1 MLTLLHTSDWHLGRR
16 LYGKPRYDEFK
27 QFLDWQLQ
35 TLREQKVDVLLI
47 AGDIFDTT
55 APSNQAQNLYYDFLS
70 QVCHTD
76 CRHVIIVA
84 GNHDSASFL
93 EAPKQLLKAF
103 NIHIIGSMTD
113 TPTDEVITLSDKA
126 GQPELIVMAVPYL
139 RDRDVRTVGHGERL
153 DDKER
158 KLAQGIKAHYAQI
171 ADIAIAQQAQLHAK
185 YKRSIPIVATGHL
198 FTVGGQTMEGDG
210 VRDLYVGSL
219 GSIGAEI
226 FHPQIDYVALGH
238 LHIPQAVGGQPHI
251 RYAGSPIAMGFG
263 ESRQQKQVHLL
274 RFDAD
279 PDLLSQPLQTLTIQ
293 KKPLV
298 SAPTPVKKRKSVSHA
313 SMDLFADEALPE
325 SSMLGAINAEA
336 GINAEVDAQT
346 TYEAGYDTPSAHLSG
361 QPNGQVIGQ
370 PYNLAKLS
378 DTTLLQSLPV
388 PVFQSIQ
395 TLKGDWQTIKTRLH
409 TLKKSQ
415 QSVWLEVVYDGQEVV
430 GDLSEKIAELVKD
443 SRLEVLR
450 IKNQQKRDQVMQSQR
465 MDESLEELNPTQ
477 VFERCLIAH
486 QVLEEQKPI
495 LWSRYT
501 EVIESLQGGQ
511 Q

>member
-70 QVCHTD
+70 QVCDTD

-113 TPTDEVITLSDKA
+113 TPTDEVITLSDKSE
-126 GQPELIVMAVPYL
+126 QPELIVMAVPYL

-153 DDKER
+153 EDKER
-158 KLAQGIKAHYAQI
+158 KLTQGIKAHYAQI

-274 RFDAD
+274 RFDAN
-279 PDLLSQPLQTLTIQ
+279 PDLLSQPLQTLTLQ

-298 SAPTPVKKRKSVSHA
+298 SAPTPVNKRKRMSHA

-325 SSMLGAINAEA
+325 SSMLEAINTEAAINAEA
-336 GINAEVDAQT
+336 DAQ
-346 TYEAGYDTPSAHLSG
+346 ASHKAQYDTPSYPLSG
-361 QPNGQVIGQ
+361 QP
-370 PYNLAKLS
+370 YNIAKLS

-465 MDESLEELNPTQ
+465 MDESLEALNPTQ

-486 QVLEEQKPI
+486 QVLEEQKPM

>member
-113 TPTDEVITLSDKA
+113 TPTDEVITLLDKA

-153 DDKER
+153 GDKER

-171 ADIAIAQQAQLHAK
+171 ADIAIAQQAQLKAK

-274 RFDAD
+274 RFDAN

-298 SAPTPVKKRKSVSHA
+298 SAPTPVNKRKMVSHA
-313 SMDLFADEALPE
+313 SMDLFADEELPE
-325 SSMLGAINAEA
+325 PSMLGAINAEA
-336 GINAEVDAQT
+336 EINAEVDAQASH
-346 TYEAGYDTPSAHLSG
+346 EAQYDTPIAHLS
-361 QPNGQVIGQ
+361 GQ

-388 PVFQSIQ
+388 PVFQPIQ
-395 TLKGDWQTIKTRLH
+395 TLKGDWQTIKTSLH
-409 TLKKSQ
+409 SLKKSQ

-486 QVLEEQKPI
+486 QVMEEQKPM

-501 EVIESLQGGQ
+501 EVLESLQGGQ

>member
-126 GQPELIVMAVPYL
+126 GQAELIVMAVPYL

-171 ADIAIAQQAQLHAK
+171 ADIAIAQQAQLKAK

-477 VFERCLIAH
+477 VFERCLVAH
-486 QVLEEQKPI
+486 QVLEEQKPM

-501 EVIESLQGGQ
+501 EVLESLQGGQ

>member
-70 QVCHTD
+70 QVCDTD

-126 GQPELIVMAVPYL
+126 GRPELIVMAVPYL

-171 ADIAIAQQAQLHAK
+171 ADIAIAQQAQLQAK

-238 LHIPQAVGGQPHI
+238 LHIPQVVGGQPHI

-274 RFDAD
+274 RFDAN

-298 SAPTPVKKRKSVSHA
+298 SAPTPVKKRKSVSHT

-336 GINAEVDAQT
+336 EINAEVDAQAT
-346 TYEAGYDTPSAHLSG
+346 HEAQYDTPSYHLSG
-361 QPNGQVIGQ
+361 QP
-370 PYNLAKLS
+370 YNIAKLS
-378 DTTLLQSLPV
+378 DNTLLQSLPV

-395 TLKGDWQTIKTRLH
+395 TLKGDWQTIKTSLH
-409 TLKKSQ
+409 SLKKSQ
-415 QSVWLEVVYDGQEVV
+415 QSVWLEVVYDGQEVI

-465 MDESLEELNPTQ
+465 IDESLEELNPTQ

-486 QVLEEQKPI
+486 QVLEEQKPM

-501 EVIESLQGGQ
+501 EVLESLQGGQ

>member
-113 TPTDEVITLSDKA
+113 TPTDEVITLSDKSE
-126 GQPELIVMAVPYL
+126 QPELIVMAVPYL

-153 DDKER
+153 EDKER
-158 KLAQGIKAHYAQI
+158 KLTQGIKAHYAQI

-325 SSMLGAINAEA
+325 SSMLEAINTEAAINAEA
-336 GINAEVDAQT
+336 DAQ
-346 TYEAGYDTPSAHLSG
+346 ASHKAQYDTPSYPLSG
-361 QPNGQVIGQ
+361 QP
-370 PYNLAKLS
+370 YNIAKLS

-388 PVFQSIQ
+388 PVFQPMQ
-395 TLKGDWQTIKTRLH
+395 TLKGDWQTIKTSLH
-409 TLKKSQ
+409 SLKNTQ

-501 EVIESLQGGQ
+501 EVLESLQGGQ

>member
-70 QVCHTD
+70 QVCHTE

-84 GNHDSASFL
+84 GNHDSVSFL

-113 TPTDEVITLSDKA
+113 TLTDEVITLLDKA

-274 RFDAD
+274 RFDAK

-325 SSMLGAINAEA
+325 SSMLEAINTEAAINAEA
-336 GINAEVDAQT
+336 DAQ
-346 TYEAGYDTPSAHLSG
+346 ASHKAQYDTPSYPLSG
-361 QPNGQVIGQ
+361 QP
-370 PYNLAKLS
+370 YNIAKLS

-409 TLKKSQ
+409 SLKKSQ

>member
-93 EAPKQLLKAF
+93 EAPKQLLKSF

-113 TPTDEVITLSDKA
+113 TPTDEVITLSDKS

-171 ADIAIAQQAQLHAK
+171 ADIAMAQQAQLKAK
-185 YKRSIPIVATGHL
+185 YKRTIPIVATGHL

-226 FHPQIDYVALGH
+226 FHPHIDYVALGH
-238 LHIPQAVGGQPHI
+238 LHIPQVVGGQPHI

-274 RFDAD
+274 RFDAN

-325 SSMLGAINAEA
+325 PSMLGAINTDAE
-336 GINAEVDAQT
+336 INAEVDAQASS
-346 TYEAGYDTPSAHLSG
+346 EAQYDTPSYHLSG
-361 QPNGQVIGQ
+361 QP
-370 PYNLAKLS
+370 YNIAKLS

-395 TLKGDWQTIKTRLH
+395 TLKGDWQTIKTNLYS
-409 TLKKSQ
+409 LKKSQ

-465 MDESLEELNPTQ
+465 IDESLEELNPTQ

-486 QVLEEQKPI
+486 QVLEEQKPM

-501 EVIESLQGGQ
+501 EVLESLHGGHQ
-511 Q
+511 

>member
-113 TPTDEVITLSDKA
+113 TPTDEVITLSDKSE
-126 GQPELIVMAVPYL
+126 QPELIVMAVPYL

-158 KLAQGIKAHYAQI
+158 KLTQGIKAHYAQI

-313 SMDLFADEALPE
+313 SMDLFADEELPE
-325 SSMLGAINAEA
+325 PSMLGAINAEA

-395 TLKGDWQTIKTRLH
+395 TLKGDWQTIKTSLH
-409 TLKKSQ
+409 SLKKSQ

-501 EVIESLQGGQ
+501 EVLESLQGGQ

>member
-113 TPTDEVITLSDKA
+113 TPTDEVITLSDKSE
-126 GQPELIVMAVPYL
+126 QPELIVMAVPYL

-153 DDKER
+153 EDKER
-158 KLAQGIKAHYAQI
+158 KLTQGIKAHYAQI

-325 SSMLGAINAEA
+325 SSMLEAINTEAAINAEA
-336 GINAEVDAQT
+336 DAQ
-346 TYEAGYDTPSAHLSG
+346 ASHKAQYDTPSYPLSG
-361 QPNGQVIGQ
+361 QP
-370 PYNLAKLS
+370 YNIAKLS

-395 TLKGDWQTIKTRLH
+395 TLRGDWQTIKTRLH
-409 TLKKSQ
+409 SLKKSQ

-465 MDESLEELNPTQ
+465 IDESLEELNPTQ
-477 VFERCLIAH
+477 VFERCLVAH
-486 QVLEEQKPI
+486 QVLEEQKPM

-501 EVIESLQGGQ
+501 EVLESLQGGQ

>member
-70 QVCHTD
+70 QVCDTD

-113 TPTDEVITLSDKA
+113 TPTDEVITLLDKS

-171 ADIAIAQQAQLHAK
+171 ADIAIAQQAQLKAK

-274 RFDAD
+274 RFDAN

-313 SMDLFADEALPE
+313 SMDLFADEELPE
-325 SSMLGAINAEA
+325 PSMLGAINAEA
-336 GINAEVDAQT
+336 GINAEVDAQASHK
-346 TYEAGYDTPSAHLSG
+346 AGYDTPSAHLSG

-388 PVFQSIQ
+388 PVFQPIQ
-395 TLKGDWQTIKTRLH
+395 TLKGDWQTIKTSLH
-409 TLKKSQ
+409 SLKKSQ

-430 GDLSEKIAELVKD
+430 GDLSEKIAELVND

-486 QVLEEQKPI
+486 QVLEEQKPM

-501 EVIESLQGGQ
+501 EVLESLQEGHQ
-511 Q
+511 

>member
-70 QVCHTD
+70 QVCDTE

-113 TPTDEVITLSDKA
+113 TLTDEVITLSDKA

-171 ADIAIAQQAQLHAK
+171 ADTAIAQQAQLQAK
-185 YKRSIPIVATGHL
+185 YKRTIPIVATGHL

-274 RFDAD
+274 RFDAN

-298 SAPTPVKKRKSVSHA
+298 SAPTPVKKRKMVSHA
-313 SMDLFADEALPE
+313 SMDLFADEELPE
-325 SSMLGAINAEA
+325 LSMLDAINAEA
-336 GINAEVDAQT
+336 GINAEVDAQASHK
-346 TYEAGYDTPSAHLSG
+346 AGYNAPSYHLSG

-395 TLKGDWQTIKTRLH
+395 TLKGDWQTIKTSLH
-409 TLKKSQ
+409 SLKNAQ

-486 QVLEEQKPI
+486 QVMEEQKPM
-495 LWSRYT
+495 LWARYT
-501 EVIESLQGGQ
+501 EVLESLQEGQ

>member
-103 NIHIIGSMTD
+103 NIHIIGSMSD

-126 GQPELIVMAVPYL
+126 GQAELIVMAVPYL

-171 ADIAIAQQAQLHAK
+171 ADIAIAQQAQLKAK

-274 RFDAD
+274 RFDAN
-279 PDLLSQPLQTLTIQ
+279 PDLLSQPLQTLIIQ

-298 SAPTPVKKRKSVSHA
+298 SAPTPVNKRKSMSHT
-313 SMDLFADEALPE
+313 SMDLFAETELPE
-325 SSMLGAINAEA
+325 SAMLGAINAEA
-336 GINAEVDAQT
+336 EINAEVDAQASHK
-346 TYEAGYDTPSAHLSG
+346 AGYDTPGAHLSG
-361 QPNGQVIGQ
+361 QP
-370 PYNLAKLS
+370 YNIAKLS

-388 PVFQSIQ
+388 PVFQPMQ
-395 TLKGDWQTIKTRLH
+395 TLKGDWQTIKTSLH
-409 TLKKSQ
+409 SLKKSQ

-443 SRLEVLR
+443 ARLEVLR

-465 MDESLEELNPTQ
+465 IDESLEELNPTQ

-486 QVLEEQKPI
+486 QVLEEQKPM

-501 EVIESLQGGQ
+501 EVLESLQGGQ

>member
-1 MLTLLHTSDWHLGRR
+1 M
-16 LYGKPRYDEFK
+16 
-27 QFLDWQLQ
+27 
-35 TLREQKVDVLLI
+35 LLI

-171 ADIAIAQQAQLHAK
+171 ADIAIAQQAQLKAK

-313 SMDLFADEALPE
+313 SMDLFADEELPE
-325 SSMLGAINAEA
+325 PSMLGAINAEA

-361 QPNGQVIGQ
+361 QP
-370 PYNLAKLS
+370 YNIAKLS

>member
-103 NIHIIGSMTD
+103 NIHIIGSMSD

-126 GQPELIVMAVPYL
+126 GQAELIVMAVPYL

-171 ADIAIAQQAQLHAK
+171 ADIAIAQQAQLKAK

-274 RFDAD
+274 RFDAN
-279 PDLLSQPLQTLTIQ
+279 PDLLSQPLHTLTIQ

-298 SAPTPVKKRKSVSHA
+298 SAPTPVNKRKSMSHT
-313 SMDLFADEALPE
+313 SMDLFAETELPE
-325 SSMLGAINAEA
+325 SAMLGAINAEA
-336 GINAEVDAQT
+336 EINAEVDAQASHK
-346 TYEAGYDTPSAHLSG
+346 AGYDTPGAHLSG
-361 QPNGQVIGQ
+361 QP
-370 PYNLAKLS
+370 YNIAKLS

-388 PVFQSIQ
+388 PVFQPMQ
-395 TLKGDWQTIKTRLH
+395 TLKGDWQTIKTSLH
-409 TLKKSQ
+409 SLKKSQ
-415 QSVWLEVVYDGQEVV
+415 QSVWLEVVYDGQEVI

-443 SRLEVLR
+443 ARLEVLR

-465 MDESLEELNPTQ
+465 IDESLEELNPTQ

-486 QVLEEQKPI
+486 QVLEEQKPM

-501 EVIESLQGGQ
+501 EVLESLQGGQ

>member
-55 APSNQAQNLYYDFLS
+55 TPSNQAQNLYYDFLS

-113 TPTDEVITLSDKA
+113 TPTDEVITLLDKA

-171 ADIAIAQQAQLHAK
+171 ADIAIAQQAQLQAK

-238 LHIPQAVGGQPHI
+238 LHIPQVVGGQPHI

-274 RFDAD
+274 RFDAN

-293 KKPLV
+293 KKPLI
-298 SAPTPVKKRKSVSHA
+298 SAPTPVKKRKMVSHT

-336 GINAEVDAQT
+336 ETEVAIDAQASS
-346 TYEAGYDTPSAHLSG
+346 EAQYDTPSYHLSG
-361 QPNGQVIGQ
+361 QP
-370 PYNLAKLS
+370 YNIAKLN

-409 TLKKSQ
+409 SLKKSQ

-486 QVLEEQKPI
+486 QVLEEQKPM

-501 EVIESLQGGQ
+501 EVLESLQGGQ

>member
-113 TPTDEVITLSDKA
+113 TPTDEVITLSDKSE
-126 GQPELIVMAVPYL
+126 QPELIVMAVPYL

-158 KLAQGIKAHYAQI
+158 KLTQGIKAHYAQI

-325 SSMLGAINAEA
+325 SSMLEAINTEAAINAEA
-336 GINAEVDAQT
+336 DAQ
-346 TYEAGYDTPSAHLSG
+346 ASHKAQYDTPSYPLSG
-361 QPNGQVIGQ
+361 QP
-370 PYNLAKLS
+370 YNIAKLS

-409 TLKKSQ
+409 SLKKSQ
-415 QSVWLEVVYDGQEVV
+415 LSVWLEVVYVGQEVV

-501 EVIESLQGGQ
+501 EVLESLQGGQ

>member
-113 TPTDEVITLSDKA
+113 TPTDEVITLSDKSE
-126 GQPELIVMAVPYL
+126 QPELIVMAVPYL

-158 KLAQGIKAHYAQI
+158 KLTQGIKAHYAQI

-325 SSMLGAINAEA
+325 SSMLEAINTEAAINAEA
-336 GINAEVDAQT
+336 DAQ
-346 TYEAGYDTPSAHLSG
+346 ASHKAQYDTPSYPLSG
-361 QPNGQVIGQ
+361 QP
-370 PYNLAKLS
+370 YNIAKLS

-409 TLKKSQ
+409 SLKKSQ

>member
-70 QVCHTD
+70 QVCDTD

-93 EAPKQLLKAF
+93 EAPKQLLKSF

-126 GQPELIVMAVPYL
+126 GQAELIIMAVPYL

-171 ADIAIAQQAQLHAK
+171 ADIAIAQQAQLKAK
-185 YKRSIPIVATGHL
+185 YKRTIPIVATGHL

-274 RFDAD
+274 RFDAN

-298 SAPTPVKKRKSVSHA
+298 SAPTPVKKRKMVSHA
-313 SMDLFADEALPE
+313 SMDLFADEELPE
-325 SSMLGAINAEA
+325 PSMLGAINAEA
-336 GINAEVDAQT
+336 GINAEVDAQASHK
-346 TYEAGYDTPSAHLSG
+346 AGYDTPSAHLSG

-388 PVFQSIQ
+388 PVFQPMQ
-395 TLKGDWQTIKTRLH
+395 TLKGDWQTIKTSLH
-409 TLKKSQ
+409 SLKNSQ

-486 QVLEEQKPI
+486 QVLEEQKPM

-501 EVIESLQGGQ
+501 EVLESLQGGQ

>member
-70 QVCHTD
+70 QVCDTD

-93 EAPKQLLKAF
+93 EAPKQLLKSF

-113 TPTDEVITLSDKA
+113 TPTDEVITLSDKL
-126 GQPELIVMAVPYL
+126 GQPELIVMAVPHL

-158 KLAQGIKAHYAQI
+158 KLAQGIKAHYGQI
-171 ADIAIAQQAQLHAK
+171 ADIAIAQQAQLKAN
-185 YKRSIPIVATGHL
+185 YKRTIPIVATGHL

-274 RFDAD
+274 RFDAN

-298 SAPTPVKKRKSVSHA
+298 SAPTPVKNRKRVSHT

-325 SSMLGAINAEA
+325 SSMLGAINTEA
-336 GINAEVDAQT
+336 GINAEVDAQASH
-346 TYEAGYDTPSAHLSG
+346 EAQYDTPIAHLS
-361 QPNGQVIGQ
+361 GQ

-395 TLKGDWQTIKTRLH
+395 TLKGDWQTIKTSLH
-409 TLKKSQ
+409 SLKKSQ

-450 IKNQQKRDQVMQSQR
+450 IKNQQKCDQVMQSQR
-465 MDESLEELNPTQ
+465 IDESLEELNPTQ

-486 QVLEEQKPI
+486 QVMEEQKPM

-501 EVIESLQGGQ
+501 EVLESLQGGQ

>member
-113 TPTDEVITLSDKA
+113 TPTDEVITLSDKSE
-126 GQPELIVMAVPYL
+126 QPELIVMAVPYL

-153 DDKER
+153 EDKER
-158 KLAQGIKAHYAQI
+158 KLTQGIKAHYAQI

-325 SSMLGAINAEA
+325 SSMLEAINTEAAINAEA
-336 GINAEVDAQT
+336 DAQ
-346 TYEAGYDTPSAHLSG
+346 ASHKAQYDTPSYPLSG
-361 QPNGQVIGQ
+361 QP
-370 PYNLAKLS
+370 YNIAKLS

-501 EVIESLQGGQ
+501 EVLESLQGGQ

>member
-70 QVCHTD
+70 QVCDTD

-171 ADIAIAQQAQLHAK
+171 ADIAIAQQAQLQAK

-238 LHIPQAVGGQPHI
+238 LHIPQVVGGQPHI

-274 RFDAD
+274 RFDAK

-298 SAPTPVKKRKSVSHA
+298 SAPTPVKKRKSVSHT
-313 SMDLFADEALPE
+313 SMDLFADEELPE
-325 SSMLGAINAEA
+325 SSMLDGINAEA
-336 GINAEVDAQT
+336 EINAKVDAQA
-346 TYEAGYDTPSAHLSG
+346 TYEAQCDTPSDHLSG
-361 QPNGQVIGQ
+361 QPNGKIIGQ
-370 PYNLAKLS
+370 PYNIAKLS

-388 PVFQSIQ
+388 PVFQPIQ
-395 TLKGDWQTIKTRLH
+395 TLKGDWQTIKTSLH
-409 TLKKSQ
+409 SLKKAQ

-486 QVLEEQKPI
+486 QVLEEQKPM

-501 EVIESLQGGQ
+501 EVLESLQGGQ

>member
-103 NIHIIGSMTD
+103 NIHIIGSMSD

-126 GQPELIVMAVPYL
+126 GQAELIVMAVPYL

-171 ADIAIAQQAQLHAK
+171 ADIAIAQQAQLKAK

-274 RFDAD
+274 RFDAN
-279 PDLLSQPLQTLTIQ
+279 PDLLSQPLQTLIIQ
-293 KKPLV
+293 KKPPV
-298 SAPTPVKKRKSVSHA
+298 SEPTPVNKRKMASHT
-313 SMDLFADEALPE
+313 SMDLFAETELPE

-336 GINAEVDAQT
+336 EINAEIDAQAS
-346 TYEAGYDTPSAHLSG
+346 YEAQYDTPSAHLSG
-361 QPNGQVIGQ
+361 QP
-370 PYNLAKLS
+370 YNIAKLS

-388 PVFQSIQ
+388 PVFQPMQ
-395 TLKGDWQTIKTRLH
+395 TLKGDWQTIKTSLH
-409 TLKKSQ
+409 SLKKSQ
-415 QSVWLEVVYDGQEVV
+415 QSVWLEVVYDGQEVI

-443 SRLEVLR
+443 ARLEVLR

-486 QVLEEQKPI
+486 QVLEEQKPM

-501 EVIESLQGGQ
+501 EVLESLQGGQ

>member
-70 QVCHTD
+70 QVCHTE

-93 EAPKQLLKAF
+93 EGPKQLLKAF

-113 TPTDEVITLSDKA
+113 TPTDEVITLLDKS

-171 ADIAIAQQAQLHAK
+171 ADIAMVRQAQLQAN
-185 YKRSIPIVATGHL
+185 YNRSIPIVATGHL

-274 RFDAD
+274 RFGAN

-298 SAPTPVKKRKSVSHA
+298 SAPTPVNKRKMVSHT
-313 SMDLFADEALPE
+313 SMDLFAETELPE
-325 SSMLGAINAEA
+325 SSMLGAINAE
-336 GINAEVDAQT
+336 VDAQVNH
-346 TYEAGYDTPSAHLSG
+346 EAQYDTPSYHLSG

-388 PVFQSIQ
+388 PVFQPIQ

-409 TLKKSQ
+409 SLKKSQ
-415 QSVWLEVVYDGQEVV
+415 QSVWLEVVYDGQEVM

-465 MDESLEELNPTQ
+465 IDESLEELNPTQ

-486 QVLEEQKPI
+486 QVLEEQKPM

-501 EVIESLQGGQ
+501 EVVESLQGGQ

>member
-55 APSNQAQNLYYDFLS
+55 TPSNQAQNLYYDFLS

-76 CRHVIIVA
+76 CRHVIIIA

-103 NIHIIGSMTD
+103 NIHIIGSMSD

-171 ADIAIAQQAQLHAK
+171 ADIAIAQQAQLKAK

-274 RFDAD
+274 RFDAN

-298 SAPTPVKKRKSVSHA
+298 SAPTPVKKRKMVSHA

-325 SSMLGAINAEA
+325 PSMLGAINAEA

-395 TLKGDWQTIKTRLH
+395 TLKGDWQTIKTSLH
-409 TLKKSQ
+409 SLKKSQ

-430 GDLSEKIAELVKD
+430 GDLSEKIAELVKG

-501 EVIESLQGGQ
+501 EVLESLQGGQ

>member
-1 MLTLLHTSDWHLGRR
+1 M
-16 LYGKPRYDEFK
+16 
-27 QFLDWQLQ
+27 
-35 TLREQKVDVLLI
+35 
-47 AGDIFDTT
+47 
-55 APSNQAQNLYYDFLS
+55 
-70 QVCHTD
+70 
-76 CRHVIIVA
+76 IIVA

-171 ADIAIAQQAQLHAK
+171 ADIAIAQQAQLQAK

-274 RFDAD
+274 RFDAN
-279 PDLLSQPLQTLTIQ
+279 PDLLSQPLQALTIQ
-293 KKPLV
+293 KKSLV
-298 SAPTPVKKRKSVSHA
+298 SAPTPVKKRKRVSHT
-313 SMDLFADEALPE
+313 SMDLFDEVELPE
-325 SSMLGAINAEA
+325 SSMLGAINAE
-336 GINAEVDAQT
+336 VDAQAT
-346 TYEAGYDTPSAHLSG
+346 HKAGYDTPGSHLSG
-361 QPNGQVIGQ
+361 QMSVQ
-370 PYNLAKLS
+370 PYNIAKLS

-388 PVFQSIQ
+388 PMFQPIQ
-395 TLKGDWQTIKTRLH
+395 TLKGDWQTIKTSLH
-409 TLKKSQ
+409 SLKNSQ

-443 SRLEVLR
+443 ARLEVLR

-486 QVLEEQKPI
+486 QVLEEQKPM

-501 EVIESLQGGQ
+501 EVLESLQGGQ

>member
-16 LYGKPRYDEFK
+16 LYGKPRYNEFK

-70 QVCHTD
+70 QVCDTD

-93 EAPKQLLKAF
+93 EAPKQLFKAF
-103 NIHIIGSMTD
+103 NIHIVGSMTD

-171 ADIAIAQQAQLHAK
+171 ADIAIAQQAQLQAK
-185 YKRSIPIVATGHL
+185 HKRSIPIVATGHL

-238 LHIPQAVGGQPHI
+238 LHIPQVVGGQPHI

-313 SMDLFADEALPE
+313 SMDLFADEALSE
-325 SSMLGAINAEA
+325 SFMLGAINAEA
-336 GINAEVDAQT
+336 EIEVAINAQAT
-346 TYEAGYDTPSAHLSG
+346 HKAGYDKPGDHLSG
-361 QPNGQVIGQ
+361 HMSGQ
-370 PYNLAKLS
+370 PYNIAKLS

-388 PVFQSIQ
+388 PVFQPMQ
-395 TLKGDWQTIKTRLH
+395 TLKGDWQTIKTSLH
-409 TLKKSQ
+409 SLKNAQ

-486 QVLEEQKPI
+486 QVLEEQKPM

-501 EVIESLQGGQ
+501 EVLESLQEGHQ
-511 Q
+511 

>member
-70 QVCHTD
+70 QVCDTD

-93 EAPKQLLKAF
+93 EAPKQLLKSF

-113 TPTDEVITLSDKA
+113 TPTDEVITLLDKA
-126 GQPELIVMAVPYL
+126 GQAELIVMAVPYL

-171 ADIAIAQQAQLHAK
+171 ADIAIAQQAQLKAK

-298 SAPTPVKKRKSVSHA
+298 SAPTPIKKRKMVSHA
-313 SMDLFADEALPE
+313 SMDLFAETELPE
-325 SSMLGAINAEA
+325 SSMLGAINTEA
-336 GINAEVDAQT
+336 GINAEVDAQASHK
-346 TYEAGYDTPSAHLSG
+346 AGYDTPSAHLSG

-388 PVFQSIQ
+388 PVFQPIQ
-395 TLKGDWQTIKTRLH
+395 TLKGDWQTIKTSLH
-409 TLKKSQ
+409 SLKKSQ

-430 GDLSEKIAELVKD
+430 GDLSEKIAELVKG

-486 QVLEEQKPI
+486 QVLEEQKPM

-501 EVIESLQGGQ
+501 EVLESLQGGQ

>member
-27 QFLDWQLQ
+27 QFLDWQSQ

-70 QVCHTD
+70 QVCDTD

-171 ADIAIAQQAQLHAK
+171 GDIAIAQQAQLQAK
-185 YKRSIPIVATGHL
+185 YKRTIPIVATGHL
-198 FTVGGQTMEGDG
+198 FSVGGQTMEGDG

-238 LHIPQAVGGQPHI
+238 LHIPQVVGGQPHI

-274 RFDAD
+274 RFDAK

-298 SAPTPVKKRKSVSHA
+298 SAPTPVKKRKMVSHA
-313 SMDLFADEALPE
+313 SMDLFADEELPE
-325 SSMLGAINAEA
+325 SSMLVAINAETD
-336 GINAEVDAQT
+336 INAEVDAQAS
-346 TYEAGYDTPSAHLSG
+346 YKAGYDTPSYHLSG

-370 PYNLAKLS
+370 PYNIAKLS

-388 PVFQSIQ
+388 PVFQPIQ

-409 TLKKSQ
+409 SLKKSQ

-430 GDLSEKIAELVKD
+430 SDLSEKIAELVKD

-501 EVIESLQGGQ
+501 EVLESLQEGHQ
-511 Q
+511 

>member
-93 EAPKQLLKAF
+93 EAPKQLLKSF

-113 TPTDEVITLSDKA
+113 TPTDEVITLSDKS
-126 GQPELIVMAVPYL
+126 GQAELIVMAVPYL

-158 KLAQGIKAHYAQI
+158 KLAQGIKAHYGQI
-171 ADIAIAQQAQLHAK
+171 ADIAIARQAQLQAK

-274 RFDAD
+274 RFDAN

-298 SAPTPVKKRKSVSHA
+298 SAPTPVKKRKMVSHA
-313 SMDLFADEALPE
+313 SMDLFADEELPE
-325 SSMLGAINAEA
+325 PSMLGAINTDAD
-336 GINAEVDAQT
+336 INAEVDAQASHK
-346 TYEAGYDTPSAHLSG
+346 AGYDTPSAHLSG

-388 PVFQSIQ
+388 PVFQPIQ

-409 TLKKSQ
+409 SLKKAQ

-465 MDESLEELNPTQ
+465 IDESLEELNPTQ

-486 QVLEEQKPI
+486 QVLEEQKPM

-501 EVIESLQGGQ
+501 EVLESLQGGQ

>member
-113 TPTDEVITLSDKA
+113 SPTDEVITLSDKL

-139 RDRDVRTVGHGERL
+139 RDRDVRTVGNGERL

-171 ADIAIAQQAQLHAK
+171 ADIAIAQQAQLQAK

-226 FHPQIDYVALGH
+226 FHPHIDYVALGH
-238 LHIPQAVGGQPHI
+238 LHIPQVVGGQPHI

-274 RFDAD
+274 RFDAN
-279 PDLLSQPLQTLTIQ
+279 PDLLSQPLQNLTLQ
-293 KKPLV
+293 QKPLV
-298 SAPTPVKKRKSVSHA
+298 SAPTPVKKRKRVSHT
-313 SMDLFADEALPE
+313 SVDLFADEELPE
-325 SSMLGAINAEA
+325 SSMLDAINTEA
-336 GINAEVDAQT
+336 DINAKVDAQASH
-346 TYEAGYDTPSAHLSG
+346 EAQYDTPSDHLSG
-361 QPNGQVIGQ
+361 QMSVQ
-370 PYNLAKLS
+370 PYNISKLS

-395 TLKGDWQTIKTRLH
+395 TLKGDWQTIKTSLH
-409 TLKKSQ
+409 SLKNSQ

-486 QVLEEQKPI
+486 QVLEEQKPM

-501 EVIESLQGGQ
+501 EVLESLQGGQ

>member
-113 TPTDEVITLSDKA
+113 TPTDEVITLSDKS

-171 ADIAIAQQAQLHAK
+171 ADIAIAQQAQLQAK

-226 FHPQIDYVALGH
+226 FHPHIDYVALGH
-238 LHIPQAVGGQPHI
+238 LHIPQVVGGQPHI

-274 RFDAD
+274 RFDAN

-298 SAPTPVKKRKSVSHA
+298 SAPTPVKKRKRVSHT

-325 SSMLGAINAEA
+325 SSMLEAINTEAAINAEA
-336 GINAEVDAQT
+336 DAQ
-346 TYEAGYDTPSAHLSG
+346 ASHKAQYDTPSYPLSG
-361 QPNGQVIGQ
+361 QP
-370 PYNLAKLS
+370 YNIAKLS

>member
-35 TLREQKVDVLLI
+35 TLREQKVDALLI

-70 QVCHTD
+70 QVCDTE

-113 TPTDEVITLSDKA
+113 TLTDEVITLSDKA

-171 ADIAIAQQAQLHAK
+171 ADIAIAQQAQLKAK
-185 YKRSIPIVATGHL
+185 HKRTIPIVAMGHL

-274 RFDAD
+274 RFDAN

-298 SAPTPVKKRKSVSHA
+298 SAPTPVNKRKRVSHA
-313 SMDLFADEALPE
+313 SMDLFADEELPE
-325 SSMLGAINAEA
+325 PSMLGAINAEA

-395 TLKGDWQTIKTRLH
+395 TLKGDWQTIKTSLH
-409 TLKKSQ
+409 SLKKSQ

-501 EVIESLQGGQ
+501 EVLESLQEGHQ
-511 Q
+511 

>member
-113 TPTDEVITLSDKA
+113 TPTDEVITLSDKL

-171 ADIAIAQQAQLHAK
+171 ADIAIAQQAQLKAK
-185 YKRSIPIVATGHL
+185 YKRTIPIVATGHL

-274 RFDAD
+274 RFDAN

-298 SAPTPVKKRKSVSHA
+298 SAPTPVKKRKMVSHA
-313 SMDLFADEALPE
+313 SMDLFADEELPE
-325 SSMLGAINAEA
+325 PSMLGAINAEA
-336 GINAEVDAQT
+336 GINAEVDAQASHK
-346 TYEAGYDTPSAHLSG
+346 AGYDTPSAHLSG

-395 TLKGDWQTIKTRLH
+395 TLKGDWQTIKTSLH
-409 TLKKSQ
+409 SLKKSQ

-430 GDLSEKIAELVKD
+430 GDLSEKIAELVKG

-501 EVIESLQGGQ
+501 EVLESLQGGQ

>member
-70 QVCHTD
+70 QVCDTD

-93 EAPKQLLKAF
+93 EAPKQLLKSF

-126 GQPELIVMAVPYL
+126 GQAELIVMAVPYL

-171 ADIAIAQQAQLHAK
+171 ADIAIAQQAQLKAK
-185 YKRSIPIVATGHL
+185 YKRTIPIVATGHL

-274 RFDAD
+274 RFDAN

-298 SAPTPVKKRKSVSHA
+298 SAPTPVKKRKMVSHA
-313 SMDLFADEALPE
+313 SMDLFADEELPE
-325 SSMLGAINAEA
+325 PSMLGAINAEA
-336 GINAEVDAQT
+336 GINAEVDAQASHK
-346 TYEAGYDTPSAHLSG
+346 AGYDTPSAHLSG

-388 PVFQSIQ
+388 PVFQPIQ
-395 TLKGDWQTIKTRLH
+395 TLKGDWQTIKTSLH
-409 TLKKSQ
+409 SLKNAQ
-415 QSVWLEVVYDGQEVV
+415 QSVWLEVVYDGEEVV

-486 QVLEEQKPI
+486 QVLEEQKPM

-501 EVIESLQGGQ
+501 EVLESLHGGQ

>member
-47 AGDIFDTT
+47 AGDIFDTP

-113 TPTDEVITLSDKA
+113 TLTDEVITLLDKA

-139 RDRDVRTVGHGERL
+139 RDRDVRTVGHGERM

-158 KLAQGIKAHYAQI
+158 NLAQGIKAHYAQI

-325 SSMLGAINAEA
+325 SSMLEAINTEAAINAEA
-336 GINAEVDAQT
+336 DAQ
-346 TYEAGYDTPSAHLSG
+346 ASHKAQYDTPSYPLSG
-361 QPNGQVIGQ
+361 QP
-370 PYNLAKLS
+370 YNIAKLS

>member
-171 ADIAIAQQAQLHAK
+171 ADIAIAQQAQLQAK
-185 YKRSIPIVATGHL
+185 YKRTIPIVATGHL

-238 LHIPQAVGGQPHI
+238 LHIPQVVGGQPHI

-274 RFDAD
+274 RFDAK

-313 SMDLFADEALPE
+313 SMDLFADEELPE
-325 SSMLGAINAEA
+325 PSMLGAINAET
-336 GINAEVDAQT
+336 GINAEVDAQAT
-346 TYEAGYDTPSAHLSG
+346 HKEGYDKSGDHLSG
-361 QPNGQVIGQ
+361 QLSVQ
-370 PYNLAKLS
+370 PYNVAKLS

-395 TLKGDWQTIKTRLH
+395 TLKGDWQTIKTSLH
-409 TLKKSQ
+409 SLKKSQ

-465 MDESLEELNPTQ
+465 IDESLEELNPTQ

-486 QVLEEQKPI
+486 QVREEQKPI

-501 EVIESLQGGQ
+501 EVLESLQGGQ

>member
-113 TPTDEVITLSDKA
+113 TPTDEVITLSDKSE
-126 GQPELIVMAVPYL
+126 QPELIVMAVPYL

-153 DDKER
+153 EDKER
-158 KLAQGIKAHYAQI
+158 KLTQGIKAHYAQI

-325 SSMLGAINAEA
+325 SSMLEAINTEAAINAEA
-336 GINAEVDAQT
+336 DAQ
-346 TYEAGYDTPSAHLSG
+346 ASHKAQYDTPSYPLSG
-361 QPNGQVIGQ
+361 QP
-370 PYNLAKLS
+370 YNIAKLS

-430 GDLSEKIAELVKD
+430 GDLSEKIAELVKG

>member
-113 TPTDEVITLSDKA
+113 TPTDEVITLSDKSE
-126 GQPELIVMAVPYL
+126 QPELIVMAVPYL

-153 DDKER
+153 EDKER
-158 KLAQGIKAHYAQI
+158 KLTQGIKAHYAQI

-325 SSMLGAINAEA
+325 SSMLEAINTEAAINAEA
-336 GINAEVDAQT
+336 DAQ
-346 TYEAGYDTPSAHLSG
+346 ASHKAQYDTPSYPLSG
-361 QPNGQVIGQ
+361 QP
-370 PYNLAKLS
+370 YNIAKLS

-409 TLKKSQ
+409 SLKKSQ

-443 SRLEVLR
+443 ARLEVLR

-501 EVIESLQGGQ
+501 EVLESLQGGQ